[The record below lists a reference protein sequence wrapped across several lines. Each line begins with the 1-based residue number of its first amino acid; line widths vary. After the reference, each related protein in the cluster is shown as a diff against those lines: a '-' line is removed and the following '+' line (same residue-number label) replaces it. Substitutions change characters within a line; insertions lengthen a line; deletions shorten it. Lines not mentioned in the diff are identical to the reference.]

1 MALRK
6 PIQQY
11 ALDTQIS
18 TTAATG
24 SGGTVVLRD
33 YDYNSLVFKVL
44 ATAFSATA
52 TLDLWIQTSDDGGT
66 TWYDMLRFPRVS
78 ASSAN
83 PYWASASL
91 GSLSMIGT
99 VGSTT
104 LSSTAGGTG
113 VPLLSNVLRTIWAL
127 GGTTPSA
134 SFSVVVEETGFDR
147 GGQ

>member
-6 PIQQY
+6 PIQQVVIDSQV
-11 ALDTQIS
+11 A

-24 SGGTVVLRD
+24 SGGTFVLRD
-33 YDYNSLVFKVL
+33 YDYNNLVLKLL

-52 TLDLWIQTSDDGGT
+52 TLDVWVQTSDDGGL
-66 TWYDMLRFPRVS
+66 TWYDMLRFPRIS
-78 ASSAN
+78 ASSVN
-83 PYWASASL
+83 PYWASTSL
-91 GSLSMIGT
+91 GSLAMIGT
-99 VGSTT
+99 VGAST

-113 VPLLSNVLRTIWAL
+113 VPLLSNVLRTFWNL